1 MRTHY
6 SPRLIFLVL
15 AILTLISIPVLGAI
29 FPVFYVQTFIFD
41 RLAIILYPDA
51 MNFRLV
57 MAACFILFI
66 GLIIPLIK
74 QNKFTYS
81 LLSIFIAGGLFV
93 FYLSILSYTYIGKEQ
108 VVSNKLFD
116 EKTFKWSEIEEVVLE
131 YYVDDIGTTHEEY
144 NFTSVDGNSIRIPLN
159 GQFLHEGKSEIYR
172 VAKQNNVEFIEQ
184 EKK

>member
-6 SPRLIFLVL
+6 SSRLILLVL
-15 AILTLISIPVLGAI
+15 AILTLISIPVLGAV

-41 RLAIILYPDA
+41 RLAIILYPDGI
-51 MNFRLV
+51 NFRLV

-66 GLIIPLIK
+66 GLMIPLIK

-81 LLSIFIAGGLFV
+81 LLFVFMAGGLFV

-116 EKTFKWSEIEEVVLE
+116 EKIFQWSEIEEVVLE
-131 YYVDDIGTTHEEY
+131 YYVDDIDTHEEY
-144 NFTSVDGNSIRIPLN
+144 IFTSIEGDSIRIPLN
-159 GQFLHEGKSEIYR
+159 GQFLQEDKSEIYR

-184 EKK
+184 EKM